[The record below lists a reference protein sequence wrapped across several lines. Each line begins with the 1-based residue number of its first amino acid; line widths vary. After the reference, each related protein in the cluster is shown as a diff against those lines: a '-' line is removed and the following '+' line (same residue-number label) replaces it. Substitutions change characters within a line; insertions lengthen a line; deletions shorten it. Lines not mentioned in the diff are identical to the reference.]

1 VTRIGGSGEFGRR
14 IWGTRRAAF
23 VSSIAAIVFAAG
35 MSAAGAAPARTGQI
49 LLQAD
54 EIIYDSGAGT
64 VTAHGHVEIT
74 DEGRTLLADDIVYEE
89 NSDKVTASGNVSLQ
103 DETGN
108 VAFADRVE
116 LTRDLREGALQGFA
130 ALIGQNGRLAAANGE
145 RHEGRYTLANAAIF
159 TPCELCEEDSG
170 RMPLWQVRASRV
182 IHDQIEKEFY
192 FEDATF
198 LFLGTPVFYLP
209 YFSQADPSVTQKSGF
224 LLPDIG
230 SSTFLGSFAKL
241 PYYIAL
247 APSRDLTLEPFI
259 TTGAGNLLQTEY
271 RERWSNGGGLW
282 LQGSLGYDGH
292 ASAIPSRSAWISSLF
307 GSGRIPI
314 KDGWRAGFDVQLT
327 SDDTFLQRYELS
339 TADRLTTNLFAD
351 NVRGRNRFGIDT
363 FFFQSLRAGDVP
375 GQIPLALPLIEYTYI
390 PEEKVAGGRLRVDT
404 SALALGRDIGTD
416 MVRGSLSAN
425 WRRPFTTDNGQMITF
440 LGLMRGDLYHI
451 ENAKFDIPAA
461 PKDSA
466 TIGRALG
473 LGMAEW
479 RWPFVGEVAL
489 PDTKLVV
496 EPIAQLVVASGGGN
510 LDGLPNE
517 DSTSFEFDTTNLFS
531 PNPSPGYD
539 LWTGGTRSNVGA
551 RATALLPNGSI
562 EATLGQ
568 DFRMVEDPSFAPG
581 SGFGGTQS
589 DTVGQIKIQFP
600 PFLTIT
606 EQFNVSPKD
615 GTIRRNEI
623 YVRGTFDRSM
633 IDFSYLK
640 LPPSAANPTLGV
652 QEQINLNTTVSIYEN
667 WGVFVEARRDLANS
681 RMLESGF
688 GLKYEDECFV
698 ASLGFHR
705 RDTSTLNLKPAS
717 AAIFRIGLKTGFTGG

>member
-1 VTRIGGSGEFGRR
+1 VALIN
-14 IWGTRRAAF
+14 
-23 VSSIAAIVFAAG
+23 AG
-35 MSAAGAAPARTGQI
+35 LAGAADAATARTGQI

-54 EIIYDSGAGT
+54 EIVYDSEGGK

-74 DEGRTLLADDIVYEE
+74 DESRTLLADDVVYDEK
-89 NSDKVTASGNVSLQ
+89 SDKVTASGNVSLQ
-103 DETGN
+103 DASGN

-130 ALIGQNGRLAAANGE
+130 AMIGQNGRIAAASGE
-145 RHEGRYTLANAAIF
+145 RREGRYTIANAAVF
-159 TPCELCEEDSG
+159 TPCELCEDEG
-170 RMPLWQVRASRV
+170 AQMPLWQVRAARV
-182 IHDQIEKEFY
+182 VHDQIEKEFY
-192 FEDATF
+192 FDDATF
-198 LFLGTPVFYLP
+198 LFMGLPVFYLP
-209 YFSQADPSVTQKSGF
+209 YFSQADPSVTHKSGF
-224 LLPDIG
+224 LLPDVG
-230 SSTFLGSFAKL
+230 SSTYLGSFAKL
-241 PYYIAL
+241 PYYVAL
-247 APSRDLTLEPFI
+247 APSRDLTIEPFF
-259 TTGAGNLLQTEY
+259 TTGAGNLLQTEF
-271 RERWSNGGGLW
+271 RERWANGGGLW

-314 KDGWRAGFDVQLT
+314 QDGWRAGFDVQLT

-339 TADRLTTNLFAD
+339 TADRLTTNLFAE
-351 NVRGRNRFGIDT
+351 NVRGRNRLGIDG
-363 FFFQSLRAGDVP
+363 FFFQSLRSQDVP
-375 GQIPLALPLIEYTYI
+375 GQIPLALPLVEYTYI
-390 PEEKVAGGRLRVDT
+390 PEEKIVGGRLRVDT
-404 SALALGRDIGTD
+404 SALALSRDVGTD

-425 WRRPFTTDNGQMITF
+425 WRRPLTTGNGQMITF
-440 LGLMRGDLYHI
+440 EGLMRGDVYHI
-451 ENAKFDIPAA
+451 ENARFDVPTA
-461 PKDSA
+461 PKDTE

-473 LGMAEW
+473 LGMVEW
-479 RWPFVGEVAL
+479 RWPFVGDVAF
-489 PDTKLVV
+489 PNTKLVV

-510 LDGLPNE
+510 PEGLPNE
-517 DSTSFEFDTTNLFS
+517 DSTSFEFDATNLFS

-539 LWTGGTRSNVGA
+539 LWTGGTRSNVGV

-581 SGFGGTQS
+581 SGFGDTHS

-600 PFLTIT
+600 PFLTFT
-606 EQFNVSPKD
+606 EQFNISPED
-615 GTIRRNEI
+615 GTLRRNEI
-623 YVRGTFDRSM
+623 YLRGTFGRTI

-640 LPPSAANPTLGV
+640 LPPSAANPTLGE
-652 QEQINLNTTVSIYEN
+652 QEQVNLNTTVTIYGN
-667 WGVFVEARRDLANS
+667 WGVFAEARRDIAND
-681 RMLESGF
+681 RMLESGI